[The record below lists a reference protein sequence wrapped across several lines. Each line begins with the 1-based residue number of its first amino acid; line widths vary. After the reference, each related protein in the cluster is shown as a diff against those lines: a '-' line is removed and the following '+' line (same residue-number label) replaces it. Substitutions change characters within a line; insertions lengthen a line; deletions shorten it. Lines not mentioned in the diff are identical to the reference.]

1 MMQRMKNC
9 CLILMGLM
17 LVCLSGTAQTQ
28 APCQI
33 AIDELDPFDSLRT
46 VASETVAL
54 GYLIP
59 SMFETVDGPK
69 MIPEATALMLYSEVD
84 SISGFFLGLAIPEYK
99 IQPVEEGFHVKLLLA
114 DSTIIG
120 LYNFPEQGDFDRSIN
135 MRTYQH
141 TAAVPLDYYYR
152 LAYHEILLIR
162 VEYKQQNRTLKLDES
177 QRRRLQRAIQCIGE
191 RAGVYPIT
199 P

>member
-1 MMQRMKNC
+1 MKNC
-9 CLILMGLM
+9 YLSLLGL
-17 LVCLSGTAQTQ
+17 LFLYLSGTAQT
-28 APCQI
+28 PCRI
-33 AIDELDPFDSLRT
+33 AIDEIDPFDSLRT

-59 SMFETVDGPK
+59 SQYETVDGPK
-69 MIPEATALMLYSEVD
+69 MIPEATALMLYSETD
-84 SISGFFLGLAIPEYK
+84 SISGFFLGLALPEYK
-99 IQPVEEGFHVKLLLA
+99 MQAASEGFHVKLLLA
-114 DSTIIG
+114 DSTVVG

-135 MRTYQH
+135 MRIYQH

-152 LAYHEILLIR
+152 MAYHEILMIR
-162 VEYKQQNRTLKLDES
+162 VEYEQRYRTLTLDER
-177 QRRRLQRAIQCIGE
+177 QRRRLQRAIQCVGE